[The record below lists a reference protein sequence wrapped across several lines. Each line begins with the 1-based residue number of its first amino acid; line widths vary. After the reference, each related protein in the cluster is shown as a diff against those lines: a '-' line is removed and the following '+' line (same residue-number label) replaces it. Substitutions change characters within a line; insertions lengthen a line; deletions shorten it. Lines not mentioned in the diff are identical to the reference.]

1 MLLYSSQLLKLHPVL
16 NFMFSL
22 SILPLTIIQKQ
33 IRDTKVSNLKSLL
46 SVFLRIFLFYV
57 LNFFIFFCLL
67 KHIIIDNSIVNF
79 TKFSLKKNYFRRSI
93 SKRIL
98 LFQKMVNVERWVSSW
113 QWHVLSMGSA
123 NTCNTP
129 DMGKQ
134 I

>member
-46 SVFLRIFLFYV
+46 CFSAYLFI
-57 LNFFIFFCLL
+57 LCLEFFFFFCLL

-98 LFQKMVNVERWVSSW
+98 LFQKMVNVER
-113 QWHVLSMGSA
+113 
-123 NTCNTP
+123 
-129 DMGKQ
+129 
-134 I
+134 

>member
-22 SILPLTIIQKQ
+22 SIHPLTIIQKQ

-46 SVFLRIFLFYV
+46 SVFLRIFLFYA

-98 LFQKMVNVERWVSSW
+98 LFQKMVNVER
-113 QWHVLSMGSA
+113 
-123 NTCNTP
+123 
-129 DMGKQ
+129 
-134 I
+134 

>member
-57 LNFFIFFCLL
+57 LNFLIFFLL
-67 KHIIIDNSIVNF
+67 IKAH
-79 TKFSLKKNYFRRSI
+79 NYR
-93 SKRIL
+93 
-98 LFQKMVNVERWVSSW
+98 
-113 QWHVLSMGSA
+113 
-123 NTCNTP
+123 
-129 DMGKQ
+129 
-134 I
+134 